1 MQILIVEDEHKI
13 AAFLKHGLKEEHYNV
28 DIAFDGEEALYKFD
42 INQYDLIILDLM
54 IPKIDGLA
62 VCKKIRENNTSIPIL
77 VLTAKGSIEDKIK
90 GLDLGADDYMIKP
103 FSFSELTARIRALLR
118 RGNKADPAILA
129 IDNLLLDPATQSVK
143 RNNREIELTA
153 REYALLE
160 YFMRNQN
167 IVLKKTNILE
177 HVWDYNYEG
186 FSNVVE
192 TYVKYLRKKLQL
204 NPDDKELIHTL
215 RGSGYIFK
223 VDHSV

>member
-1 MQILIVEDEHKI
+1 MQILIVEDEYKI
-13 AAFLKHGLKEEHYNV
+13 ADFLRRGLKEEHYAV
-28 DIAFDGEEALYKFD
+28 DIACNGEEALCKFD
-42 INQYDLIILDLM
+42 INQYDLVILDLM

-62 VCKKIRENNTSIPIL
+62 VCKKIRKTNTNTPIL
-77 VLTAKGSIEDKIK
+77 ILTAKGSIEDKIK

-129 IDNLLLDPATQSVK
+129 IDNLQLDPATQTIK
-143 RNNREIELTA
+143 RNDRAIDLTA

-204 NPDDKELIHTL
+204 NPEDKELIHTL

-223 VDHSV
+223 LDQDV